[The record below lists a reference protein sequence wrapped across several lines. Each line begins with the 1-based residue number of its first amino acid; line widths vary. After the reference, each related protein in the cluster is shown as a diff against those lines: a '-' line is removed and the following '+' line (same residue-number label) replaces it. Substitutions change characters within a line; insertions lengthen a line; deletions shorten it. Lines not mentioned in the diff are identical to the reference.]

1 MLVGAAQRMQS
12 QVRIEQGVLRGFGE
26 SGIHKFF
33 GVPYATAPV
42 GRLRWRP
49 PLAPAGWDGV
59 REARRFGPAC
69 VQTVGA
75 AFDLR
80 VAEQSE
86 DCPYLNVWTRTLDP
100 DARQPVPTVFNPRI
114 RRSSVWPSGS
124 AMLSVRMP
132 KASRQC

>member
-1 MLVGAAQRMQS
+1 MHAWNAGGAGAAQRMPS
-12 QVRIEQGVLRGFGE
+12 QVRIEQGVLRGFSE

-33 GVPYATAPV
+33 GVPYDPAPIS
-42 GRLRWRP
+42 RLRRRP
-49 PLAPAGWDGV
+49 PLAPPGGDGV

-86 DCPYLNVWTRTLDP
+86 DCLYLNVWTRTLDA
-100 DARQPVPTVFNPRI
+100 DARQPVMMWI
-114 RRSSVWPSGS
+114 
-124 AMLSVRMP
+124 
-132 KASRQC
+132 